1 MSGYTLAY
9 AMLLITSAR
18 LARRGGHPLIALE
31 LLRRKPVVFA
41 FASQAANRAT
51 YLGLLFVLARYLQ
64 HGPGASAV
72 HSGLAVVPWVAAF
85 GVAEPVLASLMLVL
99 AATALLA
106 GVLAHLAVRRVAG
119 ARLPV

>member
-1 MSGYTLAY
+1 M
-9 AMLLITSAR
+9 
-18 LARRGGHPLIALE
+18 
-31 LLRRKPVVFA
+31 FA

-51 YLGLLFVLARYLQ
+51 YLVLMFVLARYLQ
-64 HGPGASAV
+64 HGLGASAV